1 MLFEYGDRILEVI
14 QKAEETNKDTIK
26 LLAEKFAENI
36 ENDKIIHTFGTG
48 HSHMLG
54 IELFARAGG
63 LGNVDAM
70 LDPDTLTSFGAGRSG
85 AMEKTCGVS
94 DVIYD
99 SYPIEAGDI
108 MIITSNSGRNA
119 MPIEMAMRCQKEGV
133 YVVAITNL
141 EQSRNTTSR
150 HPSGKKLYECADCV
164 IDSCVPS
171 GDATLDLDGIKT
183 GPASSIVTMYLINT
197 VVSEAIKIVLSH
209 GKRPYVF
216 QSQNVDGY
224 DNNAIYQHYKGRVKH
239 F

>member
-14 QKAEETNKDTIK
+14 QKAEEKNKDTIR

-70 LDPDTLTSFGAGRSG
+70 LDPDTLTSFGAQRSG
-85 AMEKTCGVS
+85 AMEKTPGVS

-99 SYPIEAGDI
+99 SYSIEPGDI

-119 MPIEMAMRCQKEGV
+119 MPIEMTMRCQKEGV
-133 YVVAITNL
+133 CVVAITNM
-141 EQSRNTTSR
+141 EQSKNTTSR
-150 HPSGKKLYECADCV
+150 HPSGKKLYECADYI

-216 QSQNVDGY
+216 QSQNVDGF
-224 DNNAIYQHYKGRVKH
+224 DNNAIYEHFKGRVKH

>member
-1 MLFEYGDRILEVI
+1 MIYEYGNKISELL
-14 QKAEETNKDTIK
+14 KTAEEKNKDVIRE
-26 LLAEKFAENI
+26 LAEKMAENI
-36 ENDKIIHTFGTG
+36 ENDRLIHTFGTG

-70 LDPDTLTSFGAGRSG
+70 LDPDVLTSFGAQRSG
-85 AMEKTCGVS
+85 AMEKVCGVS

-99 SYPIEAGDI
+99 SYNIEKGDM

-133 YVVAITNL
+133 YVVALTNV
-141 EQSRNTTSR
+141 EQSKNTTSR
-150 HPSGKKLYECADCV
+150 HPSGKRLFECADCI
-164 IDSCVPS
+164 IDTCVPS
-171 GDATLDLDGIKT
+171 GVASLNIDGIET
-183 GPASSIVTMYLINT
+183 GPASSIISMFLINT
-197 VVSEAIKIVLSH
+197 VVSEAIRIVTSH

-216 QSQNVDGY
+216 QSQNVDGF
-224 DNNAIYQHYKGRVKH
+224 DNNAIYEHFKGRIKH

>member
-14 QKAEETNKDTIK
+14 QKAEEKNKDTIK

-141 EQSRNTTSR
+141 EQSMHTTSR

-224 DNNAIYQHYKGRVKH
+224 DNDAIYRHYKGRVKH

>member
-1 MLFEYGDRILEVI
+1 MNFEYGDRIIECIKNAEEKNKEVI
-14 QKAEETNKDTIK
+14 KQ
-26 LLAEKFAENI
+26 LAEKFAENI
-36 ENDKIIHTFGTG
+36 ENDKVIHTFGTG

-70 LDPDTLTSFGAGRSG
+70 LDPDTLTAFGAQRSG
-85 AMEKTCGVS
+85 AMEKTSGVS

-99 SYPIEAGDI
+99 SYNIQPGDI

-133 YVVAITNL
+133 YTVALTNL
-141 EQSRNTTSR
+141 EQSKNQTSR
-150 HPSGKKLYECADCV
+150 HSSGKRLFECVDCV
-164 IDSCVPS
+164 IDSCVPTA
-171 GDATLDLDGIKT
+171 DATLDLNGIKT
-183 GPASSIVTMYLINT
+183 GPASSIVTMFLVNT
-197 VVSEAIKIVLSH
+197 IVSEAIKIVQSH

-216 QSQNVDGY
+216 QSQNVDGF
-224 DNNAIYQHYKGRVKH
+224 NNDEIYEHFKGRVKH